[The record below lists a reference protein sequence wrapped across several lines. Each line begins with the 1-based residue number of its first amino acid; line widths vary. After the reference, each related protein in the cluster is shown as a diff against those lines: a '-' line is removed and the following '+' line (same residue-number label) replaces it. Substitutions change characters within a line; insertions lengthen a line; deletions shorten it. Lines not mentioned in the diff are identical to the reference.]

1 MACGTEGGCVS
12 LFINDKTEDINQND
26 RSNVFLK
33 GTKFYPIPQLS
44 TGYLYLDVPL
54 RRGHSIV
61 QLEWDSHRTPVFK
74 KRVSARPVLALD
86 LGFCEDKVVVFYR
99 TDIQTMSCLVINT
112 NTGG

>member
-33 GTKFYPIPQLS
+33 GKFTHSSQLS
-44 TGYLYLDVPL
+44 TGYPYPDVPL
-54 RRGHSIV
+54 RLGHSIV
-61 QLEWDSHRTPVFK
+61 QLEWESRRTPVFK

-86 LGFCEDKVVVFYR
+86 LGFCDDKVVVFYR

-112 NTGG
+112 NTGS

>member
-44 TGYLYLDVPL
+44 TGYL
-54 RRGHSIV
+54 HI
-61 QLEWDSHRTPVFK
+61 
-74 KRVSARPVLALD
+74 
-86 LGFCEDKVVVFYR
+86 
-99 TDIQTMSCLVINT
+99 
-112 NTGG
+112 

>member
-33 GTKFYPIPQLS
+33 GKANPIPNIYRIS
-44 TGYLYLDVPL
+44 TYLDVPL
-54 RRGHSIV
+54 KLGHSIV

-86 LGFCEDKVVVFYR
+86 LGFCDDRVVVFYR